1 MWICLLLLLLAT
13 VVSKMAKIGNTAS
26 YPLKSTPVGA
36 DTVIGTD
43 SADNDSTKQFTVQGL
58 ANFVTGGDGVVN
70 SVTGT
75 SPIQATPSSG
85 NVNVS
90 LATVSSQGKY
100 DYATVIV
107 DEYGRVIAANSNTPV
122 TSAAAGGTSLTGNV
136 TFAAGPN
143 TIVTGDASTNTIT
156 IESTGGAGPG
166 GTVTQVNT
174 GTGLSGGPLT
184 TTGTIALANTA
195 VTAGSYTVPT
205 IAVNA
210 QGQITSASSNTID
223 LQYVL
228 NNGGVSNG
236 QSVILTGTGVQVSA
250 PGAVFTSSNTGST
263 VTTDLR
269 VGNQLLDF
277 NNAFGSSGQVLVADP
292 NAGGVGVPGVV
303 WANPSTFTA
312 TASISSAALN
322 AGTSVQVVAAPGA
335 GKYIQVI
342 SAAAKYNYGTTT
354 YSFNQPLKLYTNVS
368 SPQFELDENYLALP
382 ASQVR
387 AMSLTT
393 SGALTENGALSF
405 APAVVPSSTGDGDI
419 ELNVQ
424 YRIVEF

>member
-1 MWICLLLLLLAT
+1 
-13 VVSKMAKIGNTAS
+13 MAKIGNDTS
-26 YPLKSTPVGA
+26 YPQKTTPVGA
-36 DTVIGTD
+36 DTLIGTD
-43 SADNDSTKQFTVQGL
+43 SQDNENTKQFTVQGL
-58 ANFVTGGDGVVN
+58 ANFVTGGGGVVN
-70 SVTGT
+70 TVTGT
-75 SPIQATPSSG
+75 SPIQATPTSG

-90 LATVSSQGKY
+90 LSTVSSQGTY
-100 DYATVIV
+100 SYASVIV
-107 DEYGRVIAANSNTPV
+107 DQYGRVIGANSNTPV
-122 TSAAAGGTSLTGNV
+122 TTASAGGTSLTGDV

-143 TIVTGDASTNTIT
+143 TIVTGDAATNTIT

-174 GTGLSGGPLT
+174 GTGLSGGPVT
-184 TTGTIALANTA
+184 TTGTISLANTA
-195 VTAGSYTVPT
+195 VTAGSYTAPT

-236 QSVILTGTGVQVSA
+236 QSVILTGTGVQISA

-263 VTTDLR
+263 VTADLR
-269 VGNQLLDF
+269 VGNQLLDY

-303 WANPSTFTA
+303 WSNPSTFTA
-312 TASISSAALN
+312 TATISSAALN
-322 AGTSVQVVAAPGA
+322 AATPVQVVAAPGA

-342 SAAAKYNYGTTT
+342 SAAAKYNYGTST
-354 YSFNQPLKLYTNVS
+354 YAFSQPLKLYTNVS
-368 SPQFELDENYLALP
+368 TPQFELDENYLALP

-393 SGALTENGALSF
+393 SGALTENTVLFF
-405 APAVVPSSTGDGDI
+405 APAAVPSSTGDGDI